1 MTNPPTVDLMNTLY
15 QILKPVSAILFLY
28 YGAAVLFSNAMVTE
42 FEQFGLPNF
51 RKLTGVLELLGAA
64 GLIAGYFIPPLVI
77 VASGGLALLMALGL
91 AVRFRSRSTLPD
103 SLAALAMLLI
113 NLFICTYALGLFS

>member
-1 MTNPPTVDLMNTLY
+1 MNTIY
-15 QILKPVSAILFLY
+15 QILKPLSAILFLY

-42 FEQFGLPNF
+42 FKQFGLPKF
-51 RKLTGVLELLGAA
+51 RKATGVLELLGAA
-64 GLIAGYFIPPLVI
+64 GLIAGYFIPQLVI
-77 VASGGLALLMALGL
+77 AASGGLALLMALGL

>member
-1 MTNPPTVDLMNTLY
+1 MTNLPVHDFMNTLY
-15 QILKPVSAILFLY
+15 QILKPLSAILFLY

-64 GLIAGYFIPPLVI
+64 RLIAGYLIPPLVV
-77 VASGGLALLMALGL
+77 VASGGLALLMVLGL

>member
-1 MTNPPTVDLMNTLY
+1 MNTLY
-15 QILKPVSAILFLY
+15 QILKPLSAILFLY
-28 YGAAVLFSNAMVTE
+28 YGAAVIFSNAMVTE
-42 FEQFGLPNF
+42 FEQFGLPKF

-64 GLIAGYFIPPLVI
+64 GLIVGYFIPPLTI

-91 AVRFRSRSTLPD
+91 AVRFRSRSSLPD

>member
-1 MTNPPTVDLMNTLY
+1 MNTLY

-64 GLIAGYFIPPLVI
+64 GLIAGYFIPLLTI
-77 VASGGLALLMALGL
+77 IASGGLALLMALGL

-103 SLAALAMLLI
+103 SLAALAMLVI

>member
-1 MTNPPTVDLMNTLY
+1 MTNLPVHDFMNTLY
-15 QILKPVSAILFLY
+15 QILKPLSAILFLY

-51 RKLTGVLELLGAA
+51 RKLTGILELLGAA
-64 GLIAGYFIPPLVI
+64 GLIAGYFIPPLVV
-77 VASGGLALLMALGL
+77 VASGGLALLMVLGL